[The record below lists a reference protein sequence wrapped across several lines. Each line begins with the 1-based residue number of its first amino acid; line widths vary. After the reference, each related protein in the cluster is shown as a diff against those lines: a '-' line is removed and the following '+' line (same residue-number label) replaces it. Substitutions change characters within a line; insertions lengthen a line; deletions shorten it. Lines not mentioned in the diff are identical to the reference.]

1 MLSFATKFNK
11 MKKSIIAALF
21 FVIITQVSAQVRV
34 GVKGGWNYAGT
45 VAKFKDVKQSAQ
57 YTHGFGIGAMAKIPF
72 DGVLHFSPSVMIN
85 KRGFIINNPTV
96 GSNKKEQYGITYLD
110 LIPALSAEFEK
121 GNNALSVSA
130 GPVLG
135 FTNFGKLKITDS
147 AGVTGTQNLKFGYG
161 AYGWFDLGFNGSIG
175 YRFNKISFEVG
186 YYLGLANI
194 NNLAET
200 DGRNMQHRMCSLTLG
215 YYFKETGR

>member
-1 MLSFATKFNK
+1 
-11 MKKSIIAALF
+11 MKKIIATATLLVLF
-21 FVIITQVSAQVRV
+21 CQLHAQVKI
-34 GVKGGWNYAGT
+34 GVKGSFNYAGAAARYSDT
-45 VAKFKDVKQSAQ
+45 KQSVQ
-57 YTHGFGIGAMAKIPF
+57 YTPGFGIGAMAKVPF

-85 KRGFIINNPTV
+85 KRGVVINNPTQ

-121 GNNALSVSA
+121 GNNAFSITA

-147 AGVTGTQNLKFGYG
+147 AGTTGTQNLKFGYG

-175 YRFNKISFEVG
+175 YRINKVSVEVG

-194 NNLAET
+194 NNNAET
-200 DGRNMQHRMCSLTLG
+200 DGRNLQHRMCSLTLG

>member
-1 MLSFATKFNK
+1 
-11 MKKSIIAALF
+11 MKKTISAVLLLVLF
-21 FVIITQVSAQVRV
+21 NQLNAQVKI
-34 GVKGGWNYAGT
+34 GVKGSWNYAGAA
-45 VAKFKDVKQSAQ
+45 AKYSDAKQPVQ

-121 GNNALSVSA
+121 GDNAFSITA

-135 FTNFGKLKITDS
+135 FTNFGKLTITDS
-147 AGVTGTQNLKFGYG
+147 AGTKGTQNMKFGYG

-175 YRFNKISFEVG
+175 YRFNKVSLELG

-194 NNLAET
+194 NNNAET
-200 DGRNMQHRMCSLTLG
+200 DGRNLQHRMCSLTLG